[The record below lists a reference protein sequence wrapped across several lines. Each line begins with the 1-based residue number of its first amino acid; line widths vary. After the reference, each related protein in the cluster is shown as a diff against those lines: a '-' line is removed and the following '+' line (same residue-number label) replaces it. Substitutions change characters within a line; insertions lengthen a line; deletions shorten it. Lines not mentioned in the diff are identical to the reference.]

1 LAIEIG
7 VEREPLNFTGLKR
20 GDTIKPVDFTWSP
33 TKDFSGYTLEAQI
46 RSDLDETEA
55 SPVAS
60 FTVDDS
66 QAASGIITISLPA
79 SESRKLATPHALP
92 GKQERPGVGAY
103 YWDLQ
108 ATNDSDAEDV
118 FTWVDGTITVE
129 GDATVSA

>member
-1 LAIEIG
+1 MAIQIG
-7 VEREPLNFTGLKR
+7 VTREPLNFTGLKR
-20 GDTIKPVDFTWSP
+20 GDAIKPVDLTWAP
-33 TKDFSGYTLEAQI
+33 TKDFSGYTFEAQV

-55 SPVAS
+55 DPVAT

-79 SESRKLATPHALP
+79 SESRNLATPHPKP
-92 GKQERPGVGAY
+92 GGRSKPGSGTY